1 MISIAMATYNGEKYL
16 EEQIDSILAQ
26 SYSDFELII
35 SDDCSTDATR
45 IILKKYEEKDSRIK
59 LHFNETNL
67 GFKKNF
73 EQTLR
78 LCSGEF
84 IAFADQDDVWLGNHL
99 EILINNIGDADLVGG
114 NSILTDSCLNPV
126 GYTMQDVTGIKID
139 KAAPEF
145 LFLHELY
152 ANIFQGTACL
162 FRSTLLKHILPIPD
176 CILFHDYW
184 AALIAGVN
192 NGLRYTSNPVLLYRQ
207 HEKQITK
214 NTTASLF
221 TLIEQTLKGKKINIE
236 QKQYQIQILNQLLKR
251 TYDKDK
257 QIVINKVIKY
267 NENLLAGKRSFA
279 ICHFLK
285 NYTII
290 YGNFNFFL
298 FILRF
303 IKLLIGLI

>member
-1 MISIAMATYNGEKYL
+1 MTTYNGEKYL
-16 EEQIDSILAQ
+16 AEQIDSILAQ

-35 SDDCSTDATR
+35 SDDCSSDATR
-45 IILKKYEEKDSRIK
+45 TILKAYKAKDNRIK
-59 LHFNETNL
+59 LHFNEINL

-139 KAAPEF
+139 KADPEF

-192 NGLRYTSNPVLLYRQ
+192 NGLRYTLNPVLLYRQ

-214 NTTASLF
+214 NTTASLL
-221 TLIEQTLKGKKINIE
+221 TLIKQTLKGKKINIE

-251 TYDKDK
+251 THDKEK

-267 NENLLAGKRSFA
+267 NENLLAGKRFFA
-279 ICHFLK
+279 ICHFHK

-290 YGNFNFFL
+290 YGEFNFFL